1 MHIPSLTSECISNIA
16 CTSTVGACIS
26 NHRGVITVIIR
37 EGHNF
42 KIYNFLKK
50 KITGADADM
59 LLR

>member
-1 MHIPSLTSECISNIA
+1 MHIPSLTSECISNMA
-16 CTSTVGACIS
+16 CTSVGACTS
-26 NHRGVITVIIR
+26 NHRGVIT